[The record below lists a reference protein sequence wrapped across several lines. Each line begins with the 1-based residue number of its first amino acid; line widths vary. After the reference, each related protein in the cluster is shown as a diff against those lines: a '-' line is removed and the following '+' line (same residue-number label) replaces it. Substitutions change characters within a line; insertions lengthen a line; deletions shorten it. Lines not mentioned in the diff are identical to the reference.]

1 MRHPPEL
8 ISASPLFWQQA
19 AQHFV
24 SAQNRPVWL
33 QEAGRDFSGIRVVVP
48 TFEHVQ
54 LFLQAL
60 AREVPGNFIPPRIH
74 TMFAW
79 LEMLPPQSNFAGSPA
94 SSERL
99 MSLYAQFREHAW
111 LKSLF
116 GAKRNTDLLPLAQ
129 TLLGLC
135 DELTQALLPSVQLGR
150 DELAR
155 RWHSALAQLPLP
167 VQKIVSDETALVW
180 TIWQS
185 QLEAQDAIVQ
195 RYQKMRLIAGQASE
209 PLVWI
214 APAAPDA
221 MEQAFL
227 DAYLESQPV
236 LPVVL
241 DWRSQSIPA
250 LFSTAWPDIL
260 EAQPSANFQ
269 TDPAVAASAHIRLC
283 EASSL
288 EDEAQK
294 AAQTIVNWLLEG
306 RQNIA
311 LIAQDRVVAR
321 RIRALLERAHVMV
334 ADETGWK
341 LSTTRAAAALA
352 AWFEVVATRADTLAL
367 LDFLKSPYLS
377 AHLSPEQDDAGQAN
391 QEALS
396 MLKADQVMRIELAL
410 RNANVAGGWESI
422 LAALSALPQER
433 HWIATLARHAAS
445 FSARKNL
452 KDWSAASLRLM
463 AELGLQDTLQDENA
477 GQQILQMLQ
486 ALGADCQHMHETFS
500 FAEWRALIN
509 LQLEGTPFTF
519 PRSDKRVV
527 MLPLNGAHLRSF
539 DAVYVVGAD
548 ARHLPSQA
556 KEMLFFTNAV
566 RRECGLITRE
576 QRQTQQLRDFAEVLL
591 SSPQVVLSWQG
602 QQDGEHNPVS
612 PWIAQLNL
620 TLERQGQRPLAPHLI
635 EIGQKNLR
643 ARQSGMPRPAA
654 AALTP
659 STLSASGYSSLV
671 ACPYQFFAGRM
682 LRLGALDELSDMP
695 EKRDYGDWLHA
706 ILKTYHDRLQAEPAA
721 EREALLREV
730 SQTLFERVLEKSPAA
745 LGYSVRWSKVIPAYL
760 EWAQTREA
768 AGWRFE
774 IGEVWR
780 ERLLSWD
787 DGAVLLRGRIDRI
800 DQNAEGERAVL
811 DYKTKTNTAL
821 NKRLKEGQE
830 HQLAFYGLLSEPAAS
845 SASYVALELEREK
858 TGHAEATDFTEWTQ
872 ELERSIRQNMQAIQN
887 GAALPA
893 QGVASVCQY
902 CEMRGLCRKGAW

>member
-1 MRHPPEL
+1 MRHPPEF
-8 ISASPLFWQQA
+8 ISASPLFWQQV
-19 AQHFV
+19 AQHLV
-24 SAQNRPVWL
+24 STRNRPAWL
-33 QEAGRDFSGIRVVVP
+33 RDAGRDFSGIRVVVP

-74 TMFAW
+74 TLFAW
-79 LEMLPPQSNFAGSPA
+79 LEMLPPQADFAGSPA
-94 SSERL
+94 PSERL
-99 MSLYAQFREHAW
+99 MALYAQFREHAW

-129 TLLGLC
+129 TLLGLA
-135 DELTQALLPSVQLGR
+135 DELTQALLPSVQLGK

-185 QLEAQDAIVQ
+185 QLDAQDAIVQ
-195 RYQKMRLIAGQASE
+195 RYQKMLLIAEHASE

-214 APAAPDA
+214 APATPDP

-227 DAYLESQPV
+227 DAYQVRQPV
-236 LPVVL
+236 LPIVL
-241 DWRSQSIPA
+241 DWREQSLPA
-250 LFSTAWPDIL
+250 IFSTAWPDIL
-260 EAQPSANFQ
+260 EAEQSENFQ
-269 TDPAVAASAHIRLC
+269 ASLSAAASAHIHLC

-294 AAQTIVNWLLEG
+294 AAQSIVNWLQQG
-306 RQNIA
+306 KQNIA
-311 LIAQDRVVAR
+311 VIAQDRVVAR
-321 RIRALLERAHVMV
+321 RIRALLERAQVLV

-367 LDFLKSPYLS
+367 LDFLKSPYLP
-377 AHLSPEQDDAGQAN
+377 AFLSPERDGADQAD
-391 QEALS
+391 QEQLAI
-396 MLKADQVMRIELAL
+396 LKADQVMRIELAL
-410 RNANVAGGWESI
+410 RHANVSGGWESI

-445 FSARKNL
+445 YSGRKNL

-463 AELGLQDTLQDENA
+463 AELGLQDAMQNENA

-486 ALGADCQHMHETFS
+486 ALGGDCQHMHEAFS

-509 LQLEGTPFTF
+509 LQLEGTPFITA
-519 PRSDKRVV
+519 RSDKRVV

-539 DAVYVVGAD
+539 DAVFVVGAD
-548 ARHLPSQA
+548 VRHLPSQA

-566 RRECGLITRE
+566 RRECGLVTRE
-576 QRQTQQLRDFAEVLL
+576 QRQTQQLRDFSEVLL

-602 QQDGEHNPVS
+602 QQDGEHNPIS

-620 TLERQGQRPLAPHLI
+620 TLERQGQPPLAPHLI
-635 EIGQKNLR
+635 EIPQQNLR
-643 ARQSGMPRPAA
+643 TRESAMPQPSA

-682 LRLGALDELSDMP
+682 LRLAALDELSDMP

-706 ILKTYHDRLQAEPAA
+706 ILKTYHDRLQAEPTT
-721 EREALLREV
+721 ERETLLREV
-730 SQTLFERVLEKSPAA
+730 SKTLFDRVLEKSPAA
-745 LGYSVRWSKVIPAYL
+745 LGYSVRWNKVIPAYL
-760 EWAQTREA
+760 EWAKSREA

-774 IGEVWR
+774 IGEAWR
-780 ERLLSWD
+780 EHPLSWD
-787 DGAVLLRGRIDRI
+787 GGAVLLRGRIDRI
-800 DQNAEGERAVL
+800 DQNADGERAVL
-811 DYKTKTNTAL
+811 DYKTKTNSAL
-821 NKRLKEGQE
+821 NKRLKDGED
-830 HQLAFYGLLSEPAAS
+830 HQLAFYGLLSEATAN
-845 SASYVALELEREK
+845 AGLYVALELDREK

-872 ELERSIRQNMQAIQN
+872 ELEQSIKHNMQAIQR